1 MKLAALALVV
11 LVSCSGGSGGGSSTP
26 SAITPRVDGTFT
38 GGWSNGSIAGIAT
51 VIVSDDGHDLN
62 VKATLT
68 GSPCFAALS
77 GSGSVKGGDVK
88 VKLKDGASGAHLLLR
103 CTALGY
109 PNAVKITG
117 TYEVL
122 DGACSGDFGS
132 IIVDLQGPAPDEEPA
147 TIATLTRDVSGD
159 LEVFTL
165 RMGPPAR
172 PNRDGN

>member
-1 MKLAALALVV
+1 MKLAALALVA
-11 LVSCSGGSGGGSSTP
+11 LVSCSGGGSGGSSAP
-26 SAITPRVDGTFT
+26 SATTPTVDGTFT

-51 VIVSDDGHDLN
+51 VIVTDDGHDLN

-68 GSPCFAALS
+68 GSPCFDSLS

-88 VKLKDGASGAHLLLR
+88 VKLKDAATGAHLQLR

-122 DGACSGDFGS
+122 DGSCAGDFGS
-132 IIVDLQGPAPDEEPA
+132 IIVNLQAPAPDEEPA
-147 TIATLTRDVSGD
+147 TRATLTRDVSGD

-165 RMGPPAR
+165 LIAPSAPSR
-172 PNRDGN
+172 